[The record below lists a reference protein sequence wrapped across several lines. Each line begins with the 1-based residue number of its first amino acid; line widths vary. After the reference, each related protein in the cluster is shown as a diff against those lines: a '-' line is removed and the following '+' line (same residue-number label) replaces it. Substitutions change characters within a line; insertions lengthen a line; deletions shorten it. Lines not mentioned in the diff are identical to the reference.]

1 MAKNQ
6 TLKSKITLTNFRP
19 ARLLALPETETRLM
33 LGTLV
38 GRATGVVRR
47 KSPEGEQVFEGLG
60 GMFMAQ
66 VDKDEPIRS
75 GVLFMPDA
83 FINPLLEMISD
94 EVDKKTGEVIKQGA
108 EAVEFAYN
116 VWAVRAK
123 NAVGREWELEAIMD
137 PQAEEPMDPLANLTK
152 RLAPVA
158 VATAIE
164 DKSGGKSKN
173 K

>member
-19 ARLLALPETETRLM
+19 ARLLALPEDQFRLM

-38 GRATGVVRR
+38 GRATGVVQR

-75 GVLFMPDA
+75 GVLFMPDS
-83 FINPLLEMISD
+83 FVQPLIAMLSD
-94 EVDKKTGEVIKQGA
+94 EVDKTTGEVVRKGA
-108 EAVEFAYN
+108 DAVEFAYN
-116 VWAVRAK
+116 VWAIRAK

-137 PQAEEPMDPLANLTK
+137 PQAEEPTDPLANLTK
-152 RLAPVA
+152 RLAPNPLQ
-158 VATAIE
+158 TAIE
-164 DKSGGKSKN
+164 NMTADKKK

>member
-19 ARLLALPETETRLM
+19 ARLLALPEDVFRLN

-38 GRATGVVRR
+38 GRATGVVQR

-75 GVLFMPDA
+75 GVLFMPDS
-83 FINPLLEMISD
+83 FIQPLIVMLSD
-94 EVDKKTGEVIKQGA
+94 EVDKDTGEVKRKGA
-108 EAVEFAYN
+108 DAVEFAYN

-123 NAVGREWELEAIMD
+123 NAAGREWELEAIMD
-137 PQAEEPMDPLANLTK
+137 PKAEEPVDPLAALTA
-152 RLAPVA
+152 RLAPVPA
-158 VATAIE
+158 QAAIE
-164 DKSGGKSKN
+164 NKTEGGKAK

>member
-33 LGTLV
+33 LGLLV
-38 GRATGVVRR
+38 GRATGVVQR

-60 GMFMAQ
+60 GMFKAS

-75 GVLFMPDA
+75 GVLFMPDS
-83 FINPLLEMISD
+83 FIRPIIAMLSD
-94 EVDKKTGEVIKQGA
+94 EVDKKTGEVLKKGSD
-108 EAVEFAYN
+108 AVEFAYK

-123 NAVGREWELEAIMD
+123 NAAGREWELEAIMD
-137 PQAEEPMDPLANLTK
+137 PKAEEPVDPLAELEA
-152 RLAPVA
+152 RLAPA
-158 VATAIE
+158 VPAIE
-164 DKSGGKSKN
+164 NKSDKQPAKTK
-173 K
+173 